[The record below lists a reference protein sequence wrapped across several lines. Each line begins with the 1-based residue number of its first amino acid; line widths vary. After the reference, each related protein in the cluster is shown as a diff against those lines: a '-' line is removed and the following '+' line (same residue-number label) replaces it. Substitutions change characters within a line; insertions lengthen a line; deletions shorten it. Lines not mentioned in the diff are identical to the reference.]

1 MLWRKLEIGSSDF
14 DGILIKV
21 LDRYLSRQ
29 VVDHLIHNK
38 TIRMKFEKG
47 NFALIVNSGRK
58 FAPQWT
64 FSDVFNGFFG
74 ILKVI

>member
-1 MLWRKLEIGSSDF
+1 M
-14 DGILIKV
+14 
-21 LDRYLSRQ
+21 Q

-74 ILKVI
+74 IFKVI